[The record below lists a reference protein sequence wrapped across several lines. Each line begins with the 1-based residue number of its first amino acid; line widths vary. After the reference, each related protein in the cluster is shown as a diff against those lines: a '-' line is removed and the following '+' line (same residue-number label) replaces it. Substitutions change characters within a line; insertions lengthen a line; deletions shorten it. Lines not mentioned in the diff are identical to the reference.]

1 MIIKLILIATA
12 LIMVG
17 CSVFPSN
24 TSVSVVSD
32 DDLTVAIFYSY
43 VLRELLSEFTKAFL
57 PKFNCSRLN

>member
-24 TSVSVVSD
+24 TSVSMTSEVG
-32 DDLTVAIFYSY
+32 
-43 VLRELLSEFTKAFL
+43 ELDEASVKVQQDFKWR
-57 PKFNCSRLN
+57 K

>member
-17 CSVFPSN
+17 CGVFPSN

-32 DDLTVAIFYSY
+32 VGKLDEASVKVQQDF
-43 VLRELLSEFTKAFL
+43 KWN
-57 PKFNCSRLN
+57 K